1 MKFREKYKNKD
12 PNPNDERT
20 RLKIE
25 NLLNEIKG
33 KGLIALTHQSEENQV
48 TMTKWAQDIFDRYES
63 ALENHPSK
71 IKNITELPAS
81 KQEVK
86 TAIKILLT
94 AYVLKESDEIVSRLK
109 DRYVSIGAFQNI
121 DLEDEEKK
129 IYEVKNFEHEL
140 KSDYASVFPE
150 YHKHIEVIISEQNVL
165 LDDVNAFINDLS
177 ELKKES

>member
-1 MKFREKYKNKD
+1 MKSKQECKD
-12 PNPNDERT
+12 KETDSNDKKT
-20 RLKIE
+20 KSKIE
-25 NLLNEIKG
+25 NLLDEIKS
-33 KGLIALTHQSEENQV
+33 KGFIALTQQSEENQV
-48 TMTKWAQDIFDRYES
+48 MMTKWAQDIFDRYES
-63 ALENHPSK
+63 ALENQPSK

-81 KQEVK
+81 KQDVK
-86 TAIKILLT
+86 MAIKILLT
-94 AYVLKESDEIVSRLK
+94 AYVLKESNEIVSRLK

-121 DLEDEEKK
+121 DLEEKEIK

-165 LDDVNAFINDLS
+165 LDDVNTFINDLS